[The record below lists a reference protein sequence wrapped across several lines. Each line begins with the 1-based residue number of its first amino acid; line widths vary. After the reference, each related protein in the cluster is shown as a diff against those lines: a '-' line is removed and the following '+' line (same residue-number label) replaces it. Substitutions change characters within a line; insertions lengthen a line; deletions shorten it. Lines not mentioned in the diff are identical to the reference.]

1 MGPPK
6 TKRKFKKPPIKSI
19 DNKIVDSLR
28 SLNIERE
35 KINKADDL
43 MGLYDVEHNSNINR
57 SIRDN
62 SIRNN
67 SIIQDDADAEEE
79 MDQPDE
85 ELFVIEQISP
95 SRRKISKSLRSIE
108 KGNKK
113 ADLENLT

>member
-1 MGPPK
+1 MGLKLSPTKRQPVPTVKECAETYSPPK

-85 ELFVIEQISP
+85 E
-95 SRRKISKSLRSIE
+95 
-108 KGNKK
+108 
-113 ADLENLT
+113 